1 MKWVSTWQH
10 MLTFYSCWQGKQP
23 RQDIRSN
30 IVMTCDANKSW
41 GMIEGKFLQI
51 PWEVEGYHLLLQW
64 SNFEHTALFMC
75 TVLNLSSTHVCFL
88 RLVLSTG
95 HSINLYHRPCCDY
108 EDLDSRCNPASSLNT
123 GVSWQEADHMELQPS
138 VLPQHRC
145 FLAGSWSHGT
155 STDSCILT
163 LSLVKATKSH
173 TSSSL
178 VPRIT
183 TQLT

>member
-123 GVSWQEADHMELQPS
+123 GVSWQEADHMEHQQTAASSPCLWWRPRS
-138 VLPQHRC
+138 RTPHLRWS
-145 FLAGSWSHGT
+145 LASPRSWP
-155 STDSCILT
+155 
-163 LSLVKATKSH
+163 KN
-173 TSSSL
+173 
-178 VPRIT
+178 
-183 TQLT
+183 